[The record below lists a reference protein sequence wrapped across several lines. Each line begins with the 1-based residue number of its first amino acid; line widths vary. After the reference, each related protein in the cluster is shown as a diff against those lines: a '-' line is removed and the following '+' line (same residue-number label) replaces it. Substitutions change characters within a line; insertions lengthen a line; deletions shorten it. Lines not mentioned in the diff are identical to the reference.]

1 MHVFVDG
8 AVHTA
13 AHAVVHAAVHA
24 VMSVAVHATLYAV
37 VHAAVRAAV
46 AHSSHSSELPG
57 AQLPRH
63 SALSRVQLLGPSP
76 GLPALLLLPANL
88 SPLVCSLVC
97 VFVSA
102 DPLQCLATVLLGSGP
117 RLLGSSA
124 ALVFGHSCPRPLRS
138 FTSGVRPHRPLASST
153 SGALRSL
160 DAQPLWRSGAQWT
173 SPADP
178 FIFLVG
184 PFTSLANPFTSL
196 AETFTSLTWL
206 HFFIS
211 IDSLHA
217 VCCTQVSISAAPGA
231 KTLDVPWRS
240 AAPAG
245 DTEQSASPALNRSRT
260 EFLLRLAAPA
270 LGCSDA

>member
-1 MHVFVDG
+1 
-8 AVHTA
+8 
-13 AHAVVHAAVHA
+13 
-24 VMSVAVHATLYAV
+24 MSVAVHATLYAV
-37 VHAAVRAAV
+37 VHDAVPAVV
-46 AHSSHSSELPG
+46 AHPSHSSELPG

-63 SALSRVQLLGPSP
+63 SALSRVQLLGSSA

-88 SPLVCSLVC
+88 SPLVRSLVC

-124 ALVFGHSCPRPLRS
+124 ALVLGHSCPRPLRS

-160 DAQPLWRSGAQWT
+160 VAQPLWRSGAQWT

-184 PFTSLANPFTSL
+184 PFIFLVDPFTSLADPFTSL

-211 IDSLHA
+211 IDSLPD